1 MKKTLWFSVGFLLV
15 KRGAVV
21 HCGCDGSRDGRATK
35 RGSSAATET
44 GTAVGGMTI
53 STSSSVAIQLACD
66 AQSSAMAS
74 AWRIGVELLVLAQRF
89 EADDGAEL
97 ELSLRL
103 WLRTGVLAAR
113 RTAIALAAA
122 QASWCVVYAPGFALL
137 ALLLLLRTLH
147 AAAAPPRA
155 TVGHSAAQPAVAVA
169 CWLPVRHAARTLAA
183 GTGAQHVAAG
193 FARRHRERG
202 ILGSVALCDRHLVRP
217 QHAVARRHDLAAS

>member
-1 MKKTLWFSVGFLLV
+1 
-15 KRGAVV
+15 
-21 HCGCDGSRDGRATK
+21 
-35 RGSSAATET
+35 
-44 GTAVGGMTI
+44 MTI

-66 AQSSAMAS
+66 AQSSAVAS

-137 ALLLLLRTLH
+137 ALLLLRTVCTQPLHHHVPQSDTVQHNQPSPSRAGFQYGTLRARSQPVHSTWPPASPAGTANAAYLAATLCAIATLSARSMLLPVGTILPPVDGH
-147 AAAAPPRA
+147 HEAGVGAATRSPSARPAPL
-155 TVGHSAAQPAVAVA
+155 SAARSPPSA
-169 CWLPVRHAARTLAA
+169 
-183 GTGAQHVAAG
+183 
-193 FARRHRERG
+193 
-202 ILGSVALCDRHLVRP
+202 
-217 QHAVARRHDLAAS
+217 